1 MRTLITGI
9 TGFVGHHIA
18 PALLARGDEILGL
31 GYDPDGDDPGAGLPD
46 GVARESLDLLDV
58 PSLIRRM
65 ADFRPDR
72 VLHLAAQSDTGG
84 SIRNPGPTIRINVE
98 GTLGILEAIRR
109 SAPAARLLF
118 VSSSEVYGNPGEIL
132 LDEAAPIAPV
142 NPYGASKA
150 AGELLVAQYGR
161 CWGLDRVVARS
172 FPHAGPGQ
180 RPAFALPSF
189 ARQIARIEAG
199 LQEPRLSVGNLEA
212 QRDIL
217 DVEDVV
223 AAYLLL
229 LESGTAGETYNV
241 CSGEVHSIREGLDAL
256 LAMSEREIEVVTDSD
271 LLRPLDQPILRG
283 RCDKLNAETGWRPR
297 RSYGE
302 ILERILDDWRRRTG
316 EEAE

>member
-1 MRTLITGI
+1 MRTLVTGI
-9 TGFVGHHIA
+9 TGFVGGHLA
-18 PALLARGDEILGL
+18 PALSAAGHEVLGL
-31 GYDPDGDDPGAGLPD
+31 GFDAEGAPPVALPPGISLAK
-46 GVARESLDLLDV
+46 LDLLDAPGLNRQV
-58 PSLIRRM
+58 
-65 ADFRPDR
+65 ADFQPER
-72 VLHLAAQSDTGG
+72 VLHLAALSATGG
-84 SIRNPGPTIRINVE
+84 SIREPGPTIRVNVE
-98 GTLGILEAIRR
+98 GTLNLLEALRLG
-109 SAPAARLLF
+109 APAARLLF
-118 VSSSEVYGNPGEIL
+118 VSSSEVYGDPGEAL
-132 LDEAAPIAPV
+132 FDETRALAPV

-161 CWGLDRVVARS
+161 CWGLDWITARS

-180 RPAFALPSF
+180 SRHFALPAF

-212 QRDIL
+212 RRDVL

-229 LESGTAGETYNV
+229 LERGAAGETYNV